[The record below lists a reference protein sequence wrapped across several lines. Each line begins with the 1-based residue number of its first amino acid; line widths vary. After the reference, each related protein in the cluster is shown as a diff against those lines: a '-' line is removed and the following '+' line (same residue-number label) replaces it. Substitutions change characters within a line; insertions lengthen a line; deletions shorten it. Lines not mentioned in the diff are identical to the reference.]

1 VPPGDDQAARNVSR
15 KRATSSL
22 NDLACWVSLPAEVST
37 SSAASP
43 VCCDAPVM
51 PATFSDTSLVPSAA
65 RKTFALI
72 SLVAADCSSM
82 AEAMAVAISLIEPM
96 LVPMRSVA
104 PAVCRLAS

>member
-1 VPPGDDQAARNVSR
+1 
-15 KRATSSL
+15 
-22 NDLACWVSLPAEVST
+22 
-37 SSAASP
+37 
-43 VCCDAPVM
+43 
-51 PATFSDTSLVPSAA
+51 VPSAA